1 MQSSGSIKLG
11 QLFGF
16 GIGVSRWSLLVLFFV
31 IYALNGY
38 FSGILPNRT
47 EAFIVAAPGALLF
60 FATVVDH
67 ELGHALVARHQG
79 MAIEGVDLWALGGFT
94 RTRGWRGWGRR

>member
-11 QLFGF
+11 QLFGIR
-16 GIGVSRWSLLVLFFV
+16 IGVSRWSLLVLFFV

-47 EAFIVAAPGALLF
+47 EAFIVASA
-60 FATVVDH
+60 
-67 ELGHALVARHQG
+67 
-79 MAIEGVDLWALGGFT
+79 MS
-94 RTRGWRGWGRR
+94 